1 MHRIYNILTL
11 ISRVLRNISARE
23 KSAKKS
29 GGRIWH
35 DTSTVRKDA
44 IEEND
49 MLEQETHGRKCGV
62 DIQRFVLKFY

>member
-29 GGRIWH
+29 GGRVWQ
-35 DTSTVRKDA
+35 DTPTVRKDVL
-44 IEEND
+44 EEND
-49 MLEQETHGRKCGV
+49 MLEQETHERKCGV
-62 DIQRFVLKFY
+62 DIQRFVLEFY

>member
-29 GGRIWH
+29 GGRVWQ
-35 DTSTVRKDA
+35 DTPTERKDVL
-44 IEEND
+44 EEND
-49 MLEQETHGRKCGV
+49 MLEQDTHERKCSV
-62 DIQRFVLKFY
+62 DIQRFVLEFY